1 MQPQILNPNEILMT
15 EEYTYQSKVSGVRY
29 LKLASTPTGLITV
42 RTPYDNYKLSTSAS
56 TSQQRRS
63 VYFDGMVSRFAEP
76 IGYLQCSHYGMSNF
90 DREPDLPWEGDLLP
104 LKITL
109 SPSQLSRLN
118 TNQHRRFDLQLTQTY
133 QPNEP
138 QPAPLEVSIFVVDED
153 SRAEEWESDRKRL
166 VKELRK
172 QADIKRSLSLKFRVK
187 LTLPTQRPLVQECNT
202 LPLKLVLQW
211 PLATPHRLAKFST
224 GITPYPF
231 TYNPE
236 NGTIECNN
244 IPLRQRENQDL
255 LTYATDLISLE
266 VSEPIELYEMLKLQG
281 SVSVEWDGLM
291 SGLSL
296 NYLAPADKEAGSIA
310 IKQCTIV
317 KNEFLMNLQEGL
329 ENKHYLPRQHL
340 HFPRVVLNEMRV
352 ADIIMLLEDK
362 GFEIEKLQEPDSQ
375 ESVEKQPYIIKAK
388 RAEGAR
394 EVKIFILIQ
403 GTSAQTSRERGVKGQ
418 AKFTTSLPVGDTSI
432 YIQGRLPGDSKRIV
446 NLINEI
452 QKQLKEQFRHV
463 GTAE

>member
-1 MQPQILNPNEILMT
+1 MQPPILKEILVT

-42 RTPYDNYKLSTSAS
+42 RAPYDNYKLPTSVS
-56 TSQQRRS
+56 MSHQRRS
-63 VYFDGMVSRFAEP
+63 VNHDGIGVRFAEP
-76 IGYLQCSHYGMSNF
+76 IGYLQCNHYGMSNLAK
-90 DREPDLPWEGDLLP
+90 EPDLPWEGDLLP

-109 SPSQLSRLN
+109 SPSQLSQLK

-133 QPNEP
+133 QPNQP
-138 QPAPLEVSIFVVDED
+138 QSAPLEVGIFVVDED

-172 QADIKRSLSLKFRVK
+172 QADIKRSLILKFRVK
-187 LTLPTQRPLVQECNT
+187 LSLPTQMPLFQEDNT

-211 PLATPHRLAKFST
+211 PLATPHRLAKFSR

-244 IPLRQRENQDL
+244 IPLKLQRENQDL

-266 VSEPIELYEMLKLQG
+266 VSEPVELYEMLKLQG
-281 SVSVEWDGLM
+281 SVSVELDGLM

-296 NYLAPADKEAGSIA
+296 NYLAPADKEAGSIS

-340 HFPRVVLNEMRV
+340 HFPGVVLNEMRV

-403 GTSAQTSRERGVKGQ
+403 GTSTQTSRERGVKGQ
-418 AKFTTSLPVGDTSI
+418 TKFTTSLPVGDTSI
-432 YIQGRLPGDSKRIV
+432 YVQGRLPGDSKRIV

>member
-1 MQPQILNPNEILMT
+1 MQPKNLKPNEILVR
-15 EEYTYQSKVSGVRY
+15 EEYTYQSKVSGVRS
-29 LKLASTPTGLITV
+29 LKLASTPTGLIFI
-42 RTPYDNYKLSTSAS
+42 RTPYDNYKFSTSAS
-56 TSQQRRS
+56 TSHLRRS
-63 VYFDGMVSRFAEP
+63 VYSGGMGGRFAEP
-76 IGYLQCSHYGMSNF
+76 IGYLQCSHYGMSNL

-109 SPSQLSRLN
+109 SPSQLSQLN

-138 QPAPLEVSIFVVDED
+138 QSAPLEVSIFVVDED
-153 SRAEEWESDRKRL
+153 SQADESDRKEL

-172 QADIKRSLSLKFRVK
+172 QADIKRSLILKFRVK
-187 LTLPTQRPLVQECNT
+187 LTLPTQRPIVQEGNT
-202 LPLKLVLQW
+202 LSIKLVLQW
-211 PLATPHRLAKFST
+211 PLATPYRLAKFSS

-281 SVSVEWDGLM
+281 SVSVELDGLM
-291 SGLSL
+291 SGLSFD
-296 NYLAPADKEAGSIA
+296 YLALADNEAGSIA
-310 IKQCTIV
+310 IKQCTV
-317 KNEFLMNLQEGL
+317 LKNEFLMNLHEGL

-340 HFPRVVLNEMRV
+340 HFPGVVLNEMRV
-352 ADIIMLLEDK
+352 LDVMMLLEDK

-375 ESVEKQPYIIKAK
+375 ENVEKQPYIIKAK

-394 EVKIFILIQ
+394 EVKIFMLIQ
-403 GTSAQTSRERGVKGQ
+403 GTNAQTSRERGVKGH

-463 GTAE
+463 GTAA

>member
-1 MQPQILNPNEILMT
+1 MQPKNLKPTEILVL
-15 EEYTYQSKVSGVRY
+15 EEYTYQSKVSGVRS
-29 LKLASTPTGLITV
+29 LKLASMPTGLIVV
-42 RTPYDNYKLSTSAS
+42 RCPYDSYKLSTSAS

-63 VYFDGMVSRFAEP
+63 VYSDAMGGRFAEP
-76 IGYLQCSHYGMSNF
+76 IGYLQCSHYGMSNL

-133 QPNEP
+133 QPQEP
-138 QPAPLEVSIFVVDED
+138 QSAPLEVSIFVVDED
-153 SRAEEWESDRKRL
+153 SQADESDRKEL

-172 QADIKRSLSLKFRVK
+172 QADIKRSLIIKFRVK
-187 LTLPTQRPLVQECNT
+187 VTLPTQRPLVQEGNT
-202 LPLKLVLQW
+202 LFIKLVLQW
-211 PLATPHRLAKFST
+211 PLATPHRLAKFSS

-281 SVSVEWDGLM
+281 SVSLEWDGLM

-340 HFPRVVLNEMRV
+340 HFPGVVLNEMRV

-394 EVKIFILIQ
+394 EVKILILIQ

>member
-1 MQPQILNPNEILMT
+1 MQPKTLKPAEILVL
-15 EEYTYQSKVSGVRY
+15 EEYTYQSKVSGVRS
-29 LKLASTPTGLITV
+29 LKLASRPTGLIFV
-42 RTPYDNYKLSTSAS
+42 RAPYDSYKLSTSALMS
-56 TSQQRRS
+56 HQRHP
-63 VYFDGMVSRFAEP
+63 VNPGGMGGRFAEP
-76 IGYLQCSHYGMSNF
+76 IGYLQCSHYGMSNL

-109 SPSQLSRLN
+109 SPSQLSQLN

-138 QPAPLEVSIFVVDED
+138 QSAPLEVSIFVVDED
-153 SRAEEWESDRKRL
+153 SQADESDRKEL

-172 QADIKRSLSLKFRVK
+172 QADIKRSLILKFRVK
-187 LTLPTQRPLVQECNT
+187 LTLPTQRPIVQEGNT
-202 LPLKLVLQW
+202 LSIKLVLQW
-211 PLATPHRLAKFST
+211 PLATPHRLAKFSS
-224 GITPYPF
+224 GLTPYPF

-266 VSEPIELYEMLKLQG
+266 VSEPIELYEMLNLEG
-281 SVSVEWDGLM
+281 SVSVVLDGLM

-296 NYLAPADKEAGSIA
+296 DYLAPADKEVGNIS
-310 IKQCTIV
+310 IKQCTIM
-317 KNEFLMNLQEGL
+317 KNEFVMDLEEGL
-329 ENKHYLPRQHL
+329 ENKRYLPRQHL
-340 HFPRVVLNEMRV
+340 HFPGVVLNEMRV
-352 ADIIMLLEDK
+352 LDVIMLLEDK
-362 GFEIEKLQEPDSQ
+362 GFEIEKPK
-375 ESVEKQPYIIKAK
+375 ESDNRESGEKQQYIIKA
-388 RAEGAR
+388 RRVEGAR
-394 EVKIFILIQ
+394 KLEILILVQ
-403 GTSAQTSRERGVKGQ
+403 CTNAQTTRERGITGQ
-418 AKFTTSLPVGDTSI
+418 AKFTTPLPVGDTSI